1 MQHKWHTQNIK
12 LISACCTMRKHPRW
26 KKFHVTLFF
35 FFFFSWQKIH
45 NWQYQM
51 FHKFMHSVKLFVLNK
66 SKARCRNV
74 EPIFGFFI
82 SKILGRDVGQNL
94 PSVLFWN
101 IYIYISSKLKAKHS
115 VSRFSR
121 LHSAPKFT
129 TLKHPRL
136 PQLSS
141 HLCLHVLYMQLTALL
156 CPLQSLMRVQRSQSS
171 LEPPLTY
178 TCPTF
183 IEMCCNVMFRGKWFM
198 EGPLDKWPTAVI
210 LVYLSNVCWEK
221 GIRLFTS

>member
-66 SKARCRNV
+66 SKAQCRNV

-101 IYIYISSKLKAKHS
+101 IYIYHPNSKQSIQFPGSADCIQPQNSQPWSILDCRSSPPTSACTSFTCNWLPCSAHCKAWC
-115 VSRFSR
+115 V
-121 LHSAPKFT
+121 
-129 TLKHPRL
+129 
-136 PQLSS
+136 
-141 HLCLHVLYMQLTALL
+141 
-156 CPLQSLMRVQRSQSS
+156 
-171 LEPPLTY
+171 
-178 TCPTF
+178 
-183 IEMCCNVMFRGKWFM
+183 FRGAS
-198 EGPLDKWPTAVI
+198 PH
-210 LVYLSNVCWEK
+210 
-221 GIRLFTS
+221 